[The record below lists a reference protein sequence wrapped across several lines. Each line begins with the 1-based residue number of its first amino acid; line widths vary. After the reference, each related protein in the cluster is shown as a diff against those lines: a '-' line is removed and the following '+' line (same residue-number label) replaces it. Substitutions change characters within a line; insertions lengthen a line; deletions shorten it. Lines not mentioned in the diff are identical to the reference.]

1 MKRVTIDDVAR
12 HAGVS
17 IGTVSAV
24 LNQKQTVNQKTRDLV
39 LNSIQE
45 LNYRPSG
52 IARNV
57 RTDATDFK
65 SIGLLIREMDNPFYT
80 EIASGV
86 MEYCIEKNYI
96 VYLASSES
104 DHTYSEKITQ
114 SFSNQ
119 NIKGAIIAPVLE
131 GTAEIEHLFAL
142 KKINFPFVLLENVP
156 GIQANVVSID
166 NIQAMK
172 DTVKYLIDTG
182 HTRIIHFAGPKHAY
196 HAYERIDGFRFAYSE
211 SPFIFSNNMIIPA
224 GAYLEEG
231 YQTCIDYFKN
241 RNRKDYPTAIVCY
254 NDLVAHGAITALTEL
269 NIKVPEEIS
278 VVGNDDILFSK
289 YAPLKL
295 TTIHAPMHE
304 LGRKAAEI
312 LIKNIESPTTLP
324 MEKIVMHGELVVRE
338 TTCVREP
345 IKKQHDPS
353 SRTVLSNQ

>member
-24 LNQKQTVNQKTRDLV
+24 LNQKQTVNPKTRELV
-39 LNSIQE
+39 LDAIKE

-52 IARNV
+52 IARNI
-57 RTDATDFK
+57 RTESTDFK

-80 EIASGV
+80 EIARGV
-86 MEYCIEKNYI
+86 MEYCIQKYYI
-96 VYLASSES
+96 VFLASSES

-166 NIQAMK
+166 NIMAMK
-172 DTVKYLIDTG
+172 DTIKYLIDTG
-182 HTRIIHFAGPKHAY
+182 HTKIIHFAGPKHAY

-211 SPFIFSNNMIIPA
+211 SPYVFSNDMIIPA
-224 GAYLEEG
+224 GAHLEDG
-231 YQTCIDYFKN
+231 YQTCLDYFKDRSQN
-241 RNRKDYPTAIVCY
+241 DFPTAIVCY
-254 NDLVAHGAITALTEL
+254 NDLVAHGVITALTEL
-269 NIKVPEEIS
+269 DIQVPEEIS

-312 LIKNIESPTTLP
+312 LIKNIESPTTMP
-324 MEKIVMHGELVVRE
+324 VEKIVMHGELVVRE
-338 TTCVREP
+338 TTCVKKTFDQKYEP
-345 IKKQHDPS
+345 NSK
-353 SRTVLSNQ
+353 TV